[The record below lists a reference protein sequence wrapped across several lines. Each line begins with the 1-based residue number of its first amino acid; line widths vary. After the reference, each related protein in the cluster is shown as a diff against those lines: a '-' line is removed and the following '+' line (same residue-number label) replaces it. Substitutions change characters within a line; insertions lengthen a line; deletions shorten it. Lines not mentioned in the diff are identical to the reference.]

1 MDRALAA
8 KPITMFAI
16 LLSPNATLTIVSQL
30 SSTFAELSHLNY
42 TILFTG
48 SRLACEAQ
56 LEELEM
62 SAPW

>member
-1 MDRALAA
+1 
-8 KPITMFAI
+8 MFAI
-16 LLSPNATLTIVSQL
+16 LLNPTRATLSIVSQL

-42 TILFTG
+42 TILFVG